1 MDTPNRDRKHSLPPV
16 CAAFLS
22 AFLSLAGCVNDEKKV
37 NDLFE
42 RKIGVDQASDI
53 VSYMSQG
60 GRMKARLT
68 SPRMLRFQDTLPRM
82 EFPDGLHVD
91 FYDTTLQV
99 ENQVDARYA
108 KYLEMQNKVMLK
120 DSVRV
125 YNRMKDTLFCEELW
139 WDQASQRFDTDKP
152 VRIIRPG
159 MVINGVGLTAPQDF
173 KTFTIFRITNST
185 VVNDGYLQIDSSSTP
200 PTDTSGRPGVTK

>member
-1 MDTPNRDRKHSLPPV
+1 MNSLPLV
-16 CAAFLS
+16 CAPLLIALS
-22 AFLSLAGCVNDEKKV
+22 VFTGCVNDEKKV
-37 NDLFE
+37 NSLFE
-42 RKIGVDQASDI
+42 KKTGVDQASDI

-60 GRMKARLT
+60 GRMKAKLT
-68 SPRMLRFQDTLPRM
+68 SPRMLRYQDTLPRM

-91 FYDTTLQV
+91 FYDTSLQV
-99 ENQVDARYA
+99 ENQVDSRYA
-108 KYLEMQNKVMLK
+108 RYLEMQNKVLLK

-125 YNRMKDTLFCEELW
+125 YNRMKGTLFCQELW

-200 PTDTSGRPGVTK
+200 PTDTSGRPAVTK

>member
-1 MDTPNRDRKHSLPPV
+1 MNSLPLV
-16 CAAFLS
+16 CAPLLIALS
-22 AFLSLAGCVNDEKKV
+22 VFTGCVNDEKKV
-37 NDLFE
+37 NSLFE
-42 RKIGVDQASDI
+42 KKTGVDQATDI

-68 SPRMLRFQDTLPRM
+68 SPRMLRYQDTLPRM

-91 FYDTTLQV
+91 FYDTTLQI

-108 KYLEMQNKVMLK
+108 RYLEMQNKVLLK
-120 DSVRV
+120 DSVKV
-125 YNRMKDTLFCEELW
+125 YNRMKDTLFCQELW

-173 KTFTIFRITNST
+173 KTFTIFHITNST

-200 PTDTSGRPGVTK
+200 PTDTSGRPAVTK

>member
-1 MDTPNRDRKHSLPPV
+1 MNSLPLV
-16 CAAFLS
+16 CAPLLIALS
-22 AFLSLAGCVNDEKKV
+22 VFTGCVNDEKKV
-37 NDLFE
+37 NSLFE
-42 RKIGVDQASDI
+42 KKTGVDQASDI

-60 GRMKARLT
+60 GRMKAKLT
-68 SPRMLRFQDTLPRM
+68 SPRMLRYQDTLPRM

-91 FYDTTLQV
+91 FYDTSLQV
-99 ENQVDARYA
+99 ENQVDSRYA
-108 KYLEMQNKVMLK
+108 RYLEMQNKVLLK

-125 YNRMKDTLFCEELW
+125 YNRMKDTLFCQELW

-200 PTDTSGRPGVTK
+200 PTDTSGRPAVTK

>member
-1 MDTPNRDRKHSLPPV
+1 
-16 CAAFLS
+16 
-22 AFLSLAGCVNDEKKV
+22 
-37 NDLFE
+37 
-42 RKIGVDQASDI
+42 
-53 VSYMSQG
+53 
-60 GRMKARLT
+60 
-68 SPRMLRFQDTLPRM
+68 M

-91 FYDTTLQV
+91 FYDTSLQV
-99 ENQVDARYA
+99 ENQVDSRYA
-108 KYLEMQNKVMLK
+108 RYLEMQNKVLLI

-125 YNRMKDTLFCEELW
+125 YNRMKDTLFCQELW

-200 PTDTSGRPGVTK
+200 PTDTSGRPAVTK